1 MASYNDEKRELLKMK
16 QGIIEESDIIESE
29 ADKVVLE
36 KPTGMAAVE
45 NFFYHNKWFII
56 VGLFF
61 GLLIIFLVHQTLT
74 REKADMTVL
83 LVTSDSL
90 KAPNLYQK
98 VNDIELALEK
108 YCPDFDKDGNV
119 HVDVFM
125 IDLTKSNPDPQ
136 YVNSNAT
143 KFFGE
148 MQRGVAQ
155 LLICD
160 TGILGDD
167 ENGNEVSFDS
177 MFKDLG
183 EVTGADRYNGKT
195 SISLKDTVFVK
206 DAKWENSCPDILGFS
221 IRNMTSDLLGY
232 NEDAL
237 LRNEQAGEVLNNI
250 LSGNVIN
257 EPAKQQ

>member
-16 QGIIEESDIIESE
+16 QGLIEESEIIETE
-29 ADKVVLE
+29 ADKVVME

-45 NFFYHNKWFII
+45 NFIYHNKWFLI
-56 VGLFF
+56 VGAFF
-61 GLLIIFLVHQTLT
+61 AFVLIFLIHQTLT
-74 REKADMTVL
+74 RENSDMTVV
-83 LVTSDSL
+83 LVTSDSQ
-90 KAPNLYQK
+90 KAPNLFHK
-98 VNDIELALEK
+98 VKDVELALEK
-108 YCPDFDKDGNV
+108 YCPDYNKDGNV
-119 HVDVFM
+119 HVDVYM

-155 LLICD
+155 LFICD
-160 TGILGDD
+160 TGILSSDD
-167 ENGNEVSFDS
+167 QGNEVSFDS

-183 EVTGADRYNGKT
+183 KVTGADRYLGKT
-195 SISLKDTVFVK
+195 FISLKDTEFVK
-206 DAKWENSCPDILGFS
+206 DAKWENSCPEVLGFA

-232 NEDAL
+232 SEDAL

-250 LSGNVIN
+250 LTGKVIN
-257 EPAKQQ
+257 EVTKE